1 VKQRP
6 QPSATATLS
15 DDRLSPSR
23 GQKFTSKGQ
32 YMSNSDTQRG
42 GRQTVAA
49 EESNGTPRQ

>member
-1 VKQRP
+1 
-6 QPSATATLS
+6 
-15 DDRLSPSR
+15 LSPSR